1 VGRRKG
7 YGEAVTA
14 AQRQALGRL
23 LVFCAAAGLTLAGVL
38 LPIVGGAGLFAR
50 GATVTFNN
58 LPADLKAPPPPERS
72 RLLAADGST
81 IAEFFTEDR
90 VNVPLSQV
98 SPVMQKAIV
107 AIEDIRFFSHGAVDL
122 QGTLRAAL
130 TNLGKGETAQGGST
144 LTQQYVKN
152 VLVAAG
158 DKTATSDSL
167 ARKVR
172 EARYA
177 IALEHKL
184 TKREILERYLNIV
197 YFGEG
202 AYGVE
207 SAAHRYFG
215 VHASQLTLPQ
225 SALLAGL
232 VQSPSDYDPLRDPK
246 AATARRGEVLAR
258 MRTAGF
264 ITDQELAQANA
275 APVGATLH
283 APRFGCETSTAQ
295 FFCDW
300 VHQLVLGDK
309 RFGKTVGDREQ
320 ALMTGGLTIQTT
332 LDPKVQRAAQRAVN
346 SVVPAGGRVATAVAV
361 VQPGSGAVLAMA
373 VDRRYGAHRGQTRVN
388 LATGGQSGFQAGSTF
403 KMFTLAAAIENHVPL
418 SETFHAPPHLTIPA
432 GDLHD
437 CAGDTLSEW
446 KVGNAED
453 GEGGTFGL
461 VRATWESVNT
471 YFAQLER
478 KVGVCAAWRLAD
490 KMGITELSTGKPAAQ
505 VPSFTLGAD
514 DTSPLQVAGAY
525 AAVAARGMFCRP
537 YGLVSAKGADGS
549 VLAKNAT
556 SCHRVMSQSTA
567 DVVTS
572 VLRGVIDG
580 PDGSRTGA
588 SASIGRPAAGKT
600 GTTESFGAAWFSGYT
615 PQIAASVWVGDPR
628 GITHPLTN
636 VTVRGRFYA
645 HVFGADLPAAVWKA
659 TMSGALRGAPVKN
672 FQGAGAQ
679 VAHDVMAAPPGQRL
693 PHTKARLPAPPAAH
707 QRPPGHKK
715 HGHG

>member
-1 VGRRKG
+1 M
-7 YGEAVTA
+7 TA
-14 AQRQALGRL
+14 AQRQALVRL
-23 LVFCAAAGLTLAGVL
+23 LVFCSVAGLVLAGVL
-38 LPIVGGAGLFAR
+38 LPLVGGAGLLAR

-81 IAEFFTEDR
+81 IAEFFTQDR
-90 VNVPLSQV
+90 VNVPLAKV
-98 SPVMQKAIV
+98 APVMQKAIV

-122 QGTLRAAL
+122 QGTMRAAL
-130 TNLGKGETAQGGST
+130 TNLGKGQTAQGGST

-158 DKTATSDSL
+158 DKTATKDSL

-177 IALEHKL
+177 IALEHRLSK
-184 TKREILERYLNIV
+184 TQILERYLNIV

-215 VHASQLTLPQ
+215 VSASALTLPQ
-225 SALLAGL
+225 AALLAGL
-232 VQSPSDYDPLRDPK
+232 VQSPTDYDPLHNPAAAKQRRD
-246 AATARRGEVLAR
+246 EVLAR
-258 MRTAGF
+258 MVTAGF
-264 ITDQELAQANA
+264 ITDADRRAASA
-275 APVGATLH
+275 APIGAQLH
-283 APRFGCETSTAQ
+283 APTFGCETSYAP

-300 VHQLVLGDK
+300 VHHLVLGDS
-309 RFGKTVGDREQ
+309 RFGSDVAEREQ
-320 ALMTGGLTIQTT
+320 RLMTGGLTVRTT
-332 LDPKVQRAAQRAVN
+332 LQPKVQRAAQKAVDH
-346 SVVPAGGRVATAVAV
+346 VVPAGGRVATAVVV
-361 VQPGSGAVLAMA
+361 VQPGTGAVLGMA
-373 VDRRYGAHRGQTRVN
+373 VDRRYGSHHGETRVN

-403 KMFTLAAAIENHVPL
+403 KLFTLAAAVDKGIPL
-418 SETFHAPPHLTIPA
+418 STTFHAPPHITIPA
-432 GDLHD
+432 GDMHD
-437 CAGDTLSEW
+437 CAGDGLSEW

-453 GEGGTFGL
+453 GEGGTFGM

-525 AAVAARGMFCRP
+525 AAVAARGMFCAP
-537 YGLVSAKGADGS
+537 YGVVSVTEASGQPVVRHKDAC
-549 VLAKNAT
+549 N
-556 SCHRVMSQSTA
+556 RVMLQSTA
-567 DVVTS
+567 DTVTS

-580 PDGSRTGA
+580 PDHLRTGA

-600 GTTESFGAAWFSGYT
+600 GTTESFGAAWFSGFT
-615 PQIAASVWVGDPR
+615 PQMAASVWVGDPR
-628 GITHPLTN
+628 GIAHPLVD
-636 VTVRGRFYA
+636 VTVNGRFYS
-645 HVFGADLPAAVWKA
+645 HVFGADLPAAVWSS
-659 TMSGALRGAPVKN
+659 TMSGALRGVPAEN
-672 FQGAGAQ
+672 FAGAGAS
-679 VAHDVMAAPPGQRL
+679 VAADVMSAAQGGGKHKAPASLPP
-693 PHTKARLPAPPAAH
+693 PPAAH
-707 QRPPGHKK
+707 QRPPKK
-715 HGHG
+715 HGHL